1 MSSAK
6 SESTAQVYA
15 SSWNIFSSWCFG
27 KGINPMGC
35 TIPEVA
41 DLFMHCFMD
50 KKMAPDTVKGYKATI
65 ARTWERGGNNS
76 LFHNSVISDLMRSFD
91 LERPRGVRAIP
102 TRNLALVL
110 DALRNT
116 PFELFNYIELGN
128 LAIRTMFL
136 LALSSGNRRSEFHA
150 LVNRAV
156 A

>member
-1 MSSAK
+1 
-6 SESTAQVYA
+6 
-15 SSWNIFSSWCFG
+15 
-27 KGINPMGC
+27 MGC
-35 TIPEVA
+35 TIPGFA

-91 LERPRGVRAIP
+91 LDRPRGVRAIP
-102 TRNLALVL
+102 TRKLALVFG
-110 DALRNT
+110 ALRNT